1 MYMMMS
7 WRDNELEE
15 DGSGLSTANTDNP
28 AEVLL
33 GTVKRRRERSSSR
46 PKSNQLGKPLD
57 SLTWS
62 GRYERETTMKRI
74 QYHEYG
80 GPEVMRFED
89 FEPARPGNGELL
101 ISVRAAAA
109 NPYDWK
115 VRNGD
120 MKMMTGR
127 KFPRGLGYDFAG
139 VVEAVGPGVT
149 RLSVGDDVLGVAP
162 MKTSGAFAEM
172 IVAVENGVV
181 KKPAE
186 LSFEEAAAIP
196 TIGGAALQG
205 LVTKGK
211 LQAGQSVFVHGCLGG
226 VGRAAVQIALARGA
240 AVVGG
245 SCRASGIRD
254 ARELGVDPVVEFDSI
269 PSGLAKKFDIVYDT
283 VGTLA
288 PAIARNLLAPGG
300 RIIDIVPSSA
310 KKFIKSALPGP
321 YNILM
326 TQLNVED
333 LGELAQMCATGTLRL
348 PIAQTVPL
356 QAAIP
361 ALTELERNNTP
372 RGGKL
377 IITAS

>member
-1 MYMMMS
+1 
-7 WRDNELEE
+7 
-15 DGSGLSTANTDNP
+15 
-28 AEVLL
+28 V
-33 GTVKRRRERSSSR
+33 
-46 PKSNQLGKPLD
+46 
-57 SLTWS
+57 
-62 GRYERETTMKRI
+62 KRI

-80 GPEVMRFED
+80 GPDVMRFED
-89 FEPARPGNGELL
+89 FEPARPGDGELL

-115 VRNGD
+115 VRNGE
-120 MKMMTGR
+120 MKFMSGR

-149 RLSVGDDVLGVAP
+149 RLGVGDDVLGVAP
-162 MKTSGAFAEM
+162 IKTSGAFAEM
-172 IVAVENGVV
+172 VVAVEKGVV

-186 LSFEEAAAIP
+186 LTFEEAAAIP

-211 LQAGQSVFVHGCLGG
+211 LRAGQSVFIHGCLGG
-226 VGRAAVQIALARGA
+226 VGRAAVQLALTRGA
-240 AVVGG
+240 AMVGG
-245 SCRASGIRD
+245 SCRASGIPE
-254 ARELGVDPVVEFDSI
+254 AQELGVAPVVEFDSI
-269 PSGLAKKFDIVYDT
+269 PPELAKTFHIVFDT

-288 PAIARNLLAPGG
+288 PATARRLLASGG
-300 RIIDIVPSSA
+300 RIIDIVPSGA
-310 KKFIKSALPGP
+310 KFLRSALPGP
-321 YNILM
+321 YNVLI
-326 TQLNVED
+326 TQHNIED
-333 LGELAQMCATGTLRL
+333 LEELARACATGALRL

-356 QAAIP
+356 RDAIP

>member
-1 MYMMMS
+1 VVAV
-7 WRDNELEE
+7 R
-15 DGSGLSTANTDNP
+15 
-28 AEVLL
+28 
-33 GTVKRRRERSSSR
+33 
-46 PKSNQLGKPLD
+46 
-57 SLTWS
+57 
-62 GRYERETTMKRI
+62 RI

-89 FEPARPGNGELL
+89 FEPARPGNGEVLV
-101 ISVRAAAA
+101 SVRAAAA

-139 VVEAVGPGVT
+139 VVEAVGPDVT

-172 IVAVENGVV
+172 IVAVDKGVV

-211 LQAGQSVFVHGCLGG
+211 LRVGQSVFVHGCLGG
-226 VGRAAVQIALARGA
+226 VGRAAVQIAFARGA
-240 AVVGG
+240 AVVAG
-245 SCRASGIRD
+245 SCRVSATQQARD
-254 ARELGVDPVVEFDSI
+254 LGVDPVVDFDSI
-269 PSGLAKKFDIVYDT
+269 PTELAKTFDIVYDT

-288 PAIARNLLAPGG
+288 PATARRLLAGGG

-310 KKFIKSALPGP
+310 KKFIRSALPGP
-321 YNILM
+321 YTILM
-326 TQLNVED
+326 TQLNAED
-333 LGELAQMCATGTLRL
+333 LEELAGMCAAGTLRL
-348 PIAQTVPL
+348 PIASTVPL
-356 QAAIP
+356 KDAIP

-372 RGGKL
+372 SGGKL